1 MYEELVKR
9 IRGCSYSDPNGCE
22 ECRDCPNAEKYYE
35 CKQKLALQAADAIEE
50 LSRVAEAIPHVCEC
64 CIGCEV
70 ETGGCDR
77 AFVLSPKRAREYL
90 SKRRWITV
98 TKRPP
103 DESGNYL
110 TAFGDGTAMAVNE
123 FMHPRG
129 WLTEEGR
136 KANPNGK
143 WYWGGVTHWMPLPE
157 PPKEN
162 GKSET

>member
-22 ECRDCPNAEKYYE
+22 ECRDCPNTENYYE
-35 CKQKLALQAADAIEE
+35 CKQKLALQAADAIEK
-50 LSRVAEAIPHVCEC
+50 LSRVADAIPHVCEC

-90 SKRRWITV
+90 NRLRWIPV
-98 TKRPP
+98 TEGLPKK
-103 DESGNYL
+103 SGNYL
-110 TAFGDGTAMAVNE
+110 TAFEDGTVAVNE
-123 FMHPRG
+123 FMHPRD

-143 WYWGGVTHWMPLPE
+143 WYWGGVTHWMPRPKAPE
-157 PPKEN
+157 PPKE
-162 GKSET
+162 EVEA